1 MTTTTPNNAANGSP
15 KSAKFVKDLSASLV
29 VFLVALPLC
38 MGIALASGASPAKGI
53 LTGIIGGIVVGCFA
67 GSPLQVSGPAAG
79 LAVIVFEIIR
89 DHGMTALGPILII
102 AGVIQMVAGALKA
115 GRWFRAISPAV
126 IHGMLAGIGLLIVL
140 QQFHVMMD
148 HKPKGT
154 GLANLKA
161 MGPAIFG
168 DLFPLDGSAE
178 ERAIALALMVIAIMA
193 LWQRFRPTSMKLV
206 PGALL
211 GIVAA
216 TTIAQ
221 VLHLQLN
228 YVQVPGSLLEVIS
241 LPTVDSFMHLNRGI
255 LGSALAIA
263 FIASAET
270 LLSAAAVD
278 KMTAKIQ
285 DTFSAPIR
293 TNYDRELIAQGIG
306 NTLCG
311 LVGSIPMTGVIVRSS
326 ANVQA
331 GATSRRSAI
340 LHGVWILAVVALFP
354 NVLRLVPVCSLAG
367 VLVFT
372 GFNLIKVKDIKHLAR
387 FGKVPV
393 LIYLA
398 TLLTIVTTDL
408 LTGVLVGVTLSV
420 VKLLWKATHLRVYTA
435 QHDGQGH
442 VDLYFQGAATFVRIP
457 IISAVLDEI
466 PDGSVVHIHTEQLNS
481 IDHACLDLMQEW
493 MTNSRSRGVSVVM
506 EQHALEHKYWSS
518 ESGAEVAPMQNAA

>member
-1 MTTTTPNNAANGSP
+1 MNFTPPN
-15 KSAKFVKDLSASLV
+15 SAKLVKDLSASLV

-53 LTGIIGGIVVGCFA
+53 LTGIIGGIVVGMFS

-102 AGVIQMVAGALKA
+102 AGIIQMLAGALKA

-140 QQFHVMMD
+140 QQFHVMLD

-178 ERAIALALMVIAIMA
+178 ERAVALALMVIAIMA
-193 LWQRFRPTSMKLV
+193 LWQRFRPAKLKLV

-221 VLHLQLN
+221 ILHLQLN
-228 YVQVPGSLLEVIS
+228 YVQVPGNLLDVIA
-241 LPTVDSFMHLNRGI
+241 LPTVDSFMHINRGI

-278 KMTAKIQ
+278 KMQAGLAQ
-285 DTFSAPIR
+285 PIK

-311 LVGSIPMTGVIVRSS
+311 FVGSIPMTGVIVRSS

-331 GATSRRSAI
+331 GATSRLSAI
-340 LHGVWILAVVALFP
+340 LHGVWILAIVALFP
-354 NVLRLVPVCSLAG
+354 GLLRLVPVCSLAG

-372 GFNLIKVKDIKHLAR
+372 GFNLIKAKDVKHLAR

-393 LIYLA
+393 IIYLA
-398 TLLTIVTTDL
+398 TLITIVTTDL

-420 VKLLWKATHLRVYTA
+420 VKLLYNATHLNVYTTQRSTA
-435 QHDGQGH
+435 GE
-442 VDLYFQGAATFVRIP
+442 VDLYFQGSATFVRIP
-457 IISAVLDEI
+457 IISAILDEI
-466 PDGSVVHIHTEQLNS
+466 PNGSTVHIHTEQLNS

-493 MTNSRSRGVSVVM
+493 ITNGKNKGISVVM
-506 EQHALEHKYWSS
+506 EQHALEHKYWAQS
-518 ESGAEVAPMQNAA
+518 APPVHAA

>member
-1 MTTTTPNNAANGSP
+1 MTFTLPN
-15 KSAKFVKDLSASLV
+15 SAKLVKDLSASLV

-89 DHGMTALGPILII
+89 DHGITALGPILII
-102 AGVIQMVAGALKA
+102 AGVIQMIAGALKA

-126 IHGMLAGIGLLIVL
+126 VHGMLAGIGLLIVL

-168 DLFPLDGSAE
+168 DLFPLNGSAE
-178 ERAIALALMVIAIMA
+178 ERAIALALLVIAIMA
-193 LWQRFRPTSMKLV
+193 LWQRFRPASMKLV

-211 GIVAA
+211 GIVVA

-241 LPTVDSFMHLNRGI
+241 LPTVDSFLHINRGI

-278 KMTAKIQ
+278 RMTAGNAQPVK
-285 DTFSAPIR
+285 
-293 TNYDRELIAQGIG
+293 TNYDKELIAQGIG

-311 LVGSIPMTGVIVRSS
+311 FVGSIPMTGVIVRSS

-331 GATSRRSAI
+331 GATSRLSAI
-340 LHGVWILAVVALFP
+340 LHGFWILAVVALFP
-354 NVLRLVPVCSLAG
+354 GVLRLVPVCSLAG

-372 GFNLIKVKDIKHLAR
+372 GFNLIKVKDMKHLAR
-387 FGKVPV
+387 FGKIPV

-398 TLLTIVTTDL
+398 TLITIVTTDL

-420 VKLLWKATHLRVYTA
+420 LKLLWKATHLRVYTA
-435 QHDGQGH
+435 PRSTEGH
-442 VDLYFQGAATFVRIP
+442 MDLFFQGAATFVRIP
-457 IISAVLDEI
+457 IITAVLDEI
-466 PDGSVVHIHTEQLNS
+466 PNGSVVHIHTEQLNS

-493 MTNSRSRGVSVVM
+493 IANSRTRSITVVM
-506 EQHALEHKYWSS
+506 EQHALEHKYWS
-518 ESGAEVAPMQNAA
+518 EAPATTHAA

>member
-1 MTTTTPNNAANGSP
+1 MTPRMTINP
-15 KSAKFVKDLSASLV
+15 KYVKDLSASLV
-29 VFLVALPLC
+29 VFLIALPLC
-38 MGIALASGASPAKGI
+38 MGIALASGAPPARGI
-53 LTGIIGGIVVGCFA
+53 LTGIIGGIVVGFFA

-89 DHGMTALGPILII
+89 DHGITALGPILMI
-102 AGVIQMVAGALKA
+102 AGVIQMLAGVLKA

-140 QQFHVMMD
+140 QQFHVMLD

-168 DLFPLDGSAE
+168 DLFPIDGSAE
-178 ERAIALALMVIAIMA
+178 ERTILLALLVIGIMF
-193 LWQRFRPTSMKLV
+193 LWQRYRPDRFRLV

-221 VLHLQLN
+221 LLHLKMN
-228 YVQVPGSLLEVIS
+228 YVQVPGSLLDVIS
-241 LPTVDSFMHLNRGI
+241 LPALDAFTHLNRGI
-255 LGSALAIA
+255 FGSALAIA

-278 KMTAKIQ
+278 KMQAGRADAVK
-285 DTFSAPIR
+285 

-306 NTLCG
+306 NTICG
-311 LVGSIPMTGVIVRSS
+311 FVGGIPMTGVIVRSS

-331 GATSRRSAI
+331 GATSRLSAI

-354 NVLRLVPVCSLAG
+354 GVLRLVPVCSLAG

-372 GFNLIKVKDIKHLAR
+372 GFNLIKVKDIRHLAR
-387 FGKVPV
+387 YGKIPV
-393 LIYLA
+393 MIYFA
-398 TLLTIVTTDL
+398 TLITIVTTDL

-420 VKLLWKATHLRVYTA
+420 LKLLYKATHLKVFTLPSN
-435 QHDGQGH
+435 DGHLDLFLQGS
-442 VDLYFQGAATFVRIP
+442 ATFVRIP
-457 IISAVLDEI
+457 IISAVLESI
-466 PDGSVVHIHTEQLNS
+466 PAGSIVHVHTEQLNY
-481 IDHACLDLMQEW
+481 IDHSCLDLMQEW
-493 MTNSRSRGVSVVM
+493 ISNSPNQSLQIEIERD
-506 EQHALEHKYWSS
+506 ALEHKYWVPIANSTRI
-518 ESGAEVAPMQNAA
+518 A

>member
-1 MTTTTPNNAANGSP
+1 MSP
-15 KSAKFVKDLSASLV
+15 KFVKDLSASLV

-38 MGIALASGASPAKGI
+38 MGIALASGAPPAKGI
-53 LTGIIGGIVVGCFA
+53 LTGIIGGIVVGFFA

-89 DHGMTALGPILII
+89 DHGITALGPILII
-102 AGVIQMVAGALKA
+102 AGLIQMAAGALKA

-140 QQFHVMMD
+140 QQFHVMLD

-168 DLFPLDGSAE
+168 GIFPLNGSAE
-178 ERAIALALMVIAIMA
+178 ERAVVLALMVIAIMA
-193 LWQRFRPTSMKLV
+193 LWQRFRPAQLKLV

-221 VLHLQLN
+221 LLHLQLN

-241 LPTVDSFMHLNRGI
+241 LPSLSSFTHLDRGI

-278 KMTAKIQ
+278 KMTAKMES
-285 DTFSAPIR
+285 DNPIK

-311 LVGSIPMTGVIVRSS
+311 IVGAIPMTGVIVRSS

-354 NVLRLVPVCSLAG
+354 GVLRLVPVCSLAG

-372 GFNLIKVKDIKHLAR
+372 GFNLIKVKDIRHLAS

-393 LIYLA
+393 FIYAA
-398 TLLTIVTTDL
+398 TLLTIVSTDL
-408 LTGVLVGVTLSV
+408 LTGVLVGVILSV
-420 VKLLWKATHLRVYTA
+420 LKLLWKATHLKIYTTPRSTEG
-435 QHDGQGH
+435 DL
-442 VDLYFQGAATFVRIP
+442 DLYLQGAATFVRIP
-457 IISAVLDEI
+457 IISAVLDSI
-466 PDGSVVHIHTEQLNS
+466 PNGSTVHVHTEQLNS
-481 IDHACLDLMQEW
+481 IDHSCLDLLQEW
-493 MTNSRSRGVSVVM
+493 ISNSHLKGITVVI
-506 EQHALEHKYWSS
+506 EQHALEHKYWSPAS
-518 ESGAEVAPMQNAA
+518 SPSQAA

>member
-1 MTTTTPNNAANGSP
+1 MKLSPNY
-15 KSAKFVKDLSASLV
+15 VKDISASLV

-53 LTGIIGGIVVGCFA
+53 LTGIIGGIVVGCFS

-89 DHGMTALGPILII
+89 DHGITALGPILILAGI
-102 AGVIQMVAGALKA
+102 VQIVAGVLKA

-140 QQFHVMMD
+140 QQFHVMLD

-161 MGPAIFG
+161 MGPAIFQ
-168 DLFPLDGSAE
+168 DLFPIDGSAE
-178 ERAIALALMVIAIMA
+178 ERAILLALLVIAIMT
-193 LWQRFRPTSMKLV
+193 LWQRFRPEKLKLI

-216 TTIAQ
+216 STVAQ
-221 VLHLQLN
+221 LMHLQLN
-228 YVQVPGSLLEVIS
+228 YVQVPGNLLDVIS
-241 LPTVDSFMHLNRGI
+241 LPTLTSLTHLDRGI
-255 LGSALAIA
+255 IGSALAIA

-278 KMTAKIQ
+278 KMQAS
-285 DTFSAPIR
+285 FASPIK

-311 LVGSIPMTGVIVRSS
+311 FVGSIPMTGVIVRSS

-331 GATSRRSAI
+331 GATSRLSAI
-340 LHGVWILAVVALFP
+340 LHGVWILAIVALFP
-354 NVLRLVPVCSLAG
+354 GLLRLVPICSLAG

-372 GFNLIKVKDIKHLAR
+372 GFNLIKVKDIRHLAR
-387 FGKVPV
+387 FGKIPV

-398 TLLTIVTTDL
+398 TLVTIVTTDL

-420 VKLLWKATHLRVYTA
+420 LKLLYKATHLKIYTEPYA
-435 QHDGQGH
+435 VEGHLNLHLQGS
-442 VDLYFQGAATFVRIP
+442 ATFVRIP
-457 IISAVLDEI
+457 LITAVLDSI
-466 PDGSVVHIHTEQLNS
+466 PAGSTVHLRTEQLNY
-481 IDHACLDLMQEW
+481 IDHSCLDLMQEW
-493 MTNSRSRGVSVVM
+493 ISNSQNQNMQIVM
-506 EQHALEHKYWSS
+506 EQHALEHKYWSPAS
-518 ESGAEVAPMQNAA
+518 VPKQAA

>member
-1 MTTTTPNNAANGSP
+1 MKLSP
-15 KSAKFVKDLSASLV
+15 KYVKDLSASLV

-38 MGIALASGASPAKGI
+38 MGIALASGAPPAKGI
-53 LTGIIGGIVVGCFA
+53 LTGIIGGIVVGCLA

-89 DHGMTALGPILII
+89 DHGISALGPILML
-102 AGVIQMVAGALKA
+102 AGVIQVLAGALKA

-140 QQFHVMMD
+140 QQFHVMLD

-161 MGPAIFG
+161 MGPAIFHG
-168 DLFPLDGSAE
+168 LFPLDGSAE
-178 ERAIALALMVIAIMA
+178 ERAIALALLVIVIMA
-193 LWQRFRPTSMKLV
+193 LWQRFRPARLMLI

-221 VLHLQLN
+221 LLHLRLN
-228 YVQVPGSLLEVIS
+228 YVQVPGSLLDVIS
-241 LPTVDSFMHLNRGI
+241 LPALDSFTHLDRGI
-255 LGSALAIA
+255 FGSALAIA

-278 KMTAKIQ
+278 KMTAKMQ
-285 DTFSAPIR
+285 DNFNAPVK

-311 LVGSIPMTGVIVRSS
+311 FVGAIPMTGVIVRSS

-331 GATSRRSAI
+331 GATSRLSAI

-354 NVLRLVPVCSLAG
+354 GVLRLVPVCSLAG

-372 GFNLIKVKDIKHLAR
+372 GFNLIKVRDMRHLAR
-387 FGKVPV
+387 FGRIPL
-393 LIYLA
+393 LIYVA
-398 TLLTIVTTDL
+398 TLLAIVSTDL

-420 VKLLWKATHLRVYTA
+420 LKLLYKATHLKVFTA
-435 QHDGQGH
+435 PYINTEGHLDLHLQGS
-442 VDLYFQGAATFVRIP
+442 ATFVRIP
-457 IISAVLDEI
+457 LITAVLDSI
-466 PDGSVVHIHTEQLNS
+466 PAGSTVHVRTEQLNY
-481 IDHACLDLMQEW
+481 IDHSCLDLMQEW
-493 MTNSRSRGVSVVM
+493 ISNSSNQNLHIVI
-506 EQHALEHKYWSS
+506 EQHALEHKYWSPAS
-518 ESGAEVAPMQNAA
+518 VPTRTA

>member
-1 MTTTTPNNAANGSP
+1 MKLSP
-15 KSAKFVKDLSASLV
+15 KYVKDLSASLV

-38 MGIALASGASPAKGI
+38 MGIALASGAPPAKGI

-89 DHGMTALGPILII
+89 DHGISALGPILML
-102 AGVIQMVAGALKA
+102 AGVIQILAGALKA

-140 QQFHVMMD
+140 QQFHVMLD
-148 HKPKGT
+148 SKPKGT

-161 MGPAIFG
+161 MGPAITQG
-168 DLFPLDGSAE
+168 IFPLDGSAE
-178 ERAIALALMVIAIMA
+178 ERAISLALLVIAIMF
-193 LWQRFRPTSMKLV
+193 LWQRFRPERLKLI

-221 VLHLQLN
+221 LMHLQVN
-228 YVQVPGSLLEVIS
+228 YVQVPANLLDVIS
-241 LPTVDSFMHLNRGI
+241 LPSHDSFTHLDRGFI
-255 LGSALAIA
+255 GSALAIA

-278 KMTAKIQ
+278 KMTARMQ
-285 DTFSAPIR
+285 EDFDAPIK

-311 LVGSIPMTGVIVRSS
+311 FVGAIPMTGVIVRSS

-331 GATSRRSAI
+331 GATSRLSAI

-354 NVLRLVPVCSLAG
+354 GVLRLVPVCSLAG

-372 GFNLIKVKDIKHLAR
+372 GFNLIKIKDMRHLAR
-387 FGKVPV
+387 FGRIP
-393 LIYLA
+393 LFIYVA
-398 TLLTIVTTDL
+398 TLLTIVSTDL

-420 VKLLWKATHLRVYTA
+420 LKLLYKATHLKVYAEPAGTEGHFA
-435 QHDGQGH
+435 LHLQGS
-442 VDLYFQGAATFVRIP
+442 ATFIRIP
-457 IISAVLDEI
+457 IITAVLDEI
-466 PDGSVVHIHTEQLNS
+466 PAGSTVHVRTEQLNY
-481 IDHACLDLMQEW
+481 IDHSCLDLMQEW
-493 MTNSRSRGVSVVM
+493 ISNSPSKNIHLVI
-506 EQHALEHKYWSS
+506 EQHALEHKYWSP
-518 ESGAEVAPMQNAA
+518 ATAPTQTV

>member
-1 MTTTTPNNAANGSP
+1 MTFQIPH
-15 KSAKFVKDLSASLV
+15 SAKFVKDLSASLV

-89 DHGMTALGPILII
+89 DHGITALGPILMI
-102 AGVIQMVAGALKA
+102 AGVIQMIAGALKA

-168 DLFPLDGSAE
+168 DLFPLDGSTE
-178 ERAIALALMVIAIMA
+178 ERAIALALLVIAIMA
-193 LWQRFRPTSMKLV
+193 LWQRFRPAQLKLV

-216 TTIAQ
+216 TTIAH

-241 LPTVDSFMHLNRGI
+241 LPTVDSFLHLNRGI

-278 KMTAKIQ
+278 KMTAKRAEPLKT
-285 DTFSAPIR
+285 D
-293 TNYDRELIAQGIG
+293 YDRELIAQGIG

-311 LVGSIPMTGVIVRSS
+311 LVGAIPMTGVIVRSS

-340 LHGVWILAVVALFP
+340 LHGIWILAVVALFP
-354 NVLRLVPVCSLAG
+354 GVLRLVPVCSLAG

-372 GFNLIKVKDIKHLAR
+372 GFNLIKVKDIQHLAR

-398 TLLTIVTTDL
+398 TLLTIVSTDL

-420 VKLLWKATHLRVYTA
+420 VKLLWTATHLKVFTTQRA
-435 QHDGQGH
+435 DENHI
-442 VDLYFQGAATFVRIP
+442 DLFFQGAATFVRIP
-457 IISAVLDEI
+457 ILSGVLDAI
-466 PDGSVVHIHTEQLNS
+466 PDGSVVHVHTEQLNS
-481 IDHACLDLMQEW
+481 IDHACLDLMQDW
-493 MTNSRSRGVSVVM
+493 IANSRSRGITVTM
-506 EQHALEHKYWSS
+506 EQHPLEHKYWS
-518 ESGAEVAPMQNAA
+518 EAALPSQAA